1 MRCIKASYDCRRV
14 LTILFC
20 CSSIFRLSVVKRKQT
35 SSRQPIRWKEN
46 KRYYNSQ
53 SDVKKNTL
61 KSQWKLK
68 VKVTKLLKAREN
80 AGDQVVIGWEC
91 GASFMDQSQSEVKQ
105 NQQIS
110 GNFPYSLLYLQSW
123 ALLVTHEVF
132 ISCVQWNKN
141 LKTFL
146 VVGTIFCALPEG
158 RKGVSIDT
166 FSVKQ
171 ISFHSVSKVINSTPP
186 RKAVSFS

>member
-1 MRCIKASYDCRRV
+1 M
-14 LTILFC
+14 
-20 CSSIFRLSVVKRKQT
+20 
-35 SSRQPIRWKEN
+35 
-46 KRYYNSQ
+46 
-53 SDVKKNTL
+53 
-61 KSQWKLK
+61 
-68 VKVTKLLKAREN
+68 KVTKLLKAREN

-91 GASFMDQSQSEVKQ
+91 GARFMDQSQSEVKQ

-110 GNFPYSLLYLQSW
+110 GNFPYSLLYLQSC

-166 FSVKQ
+166 FSVKKSLFTLYPKLSTVLSLGKQ
-171 ISFHSVSKVINSTPP
+171 LVLIFVVNLLLRVSLLITDKYPWGAIFIRPWNCQSAGSSVADIRDSSTVTV
-186 RKAVSFS
+186 R